1 MVDSPVAAARGQIRV
16 RESEPPRGIEKEV
29 AVRSVSKAIA
39 SELVGR
45 AAAAAIGIG
54 LLAAAAPRMARAADQ
69 VPPAAMQE
77 AQDIYK
83 TRCTMC
89 HGPSGKGDGP
99 AGAALNPKPRDLGDQ
114 AWQKSVADEHIEK
127 IILSG
132 GAAVGKS
139 PLMPASPDL
148 SAKPDVIRALRVMVR
163 NFGTQK

>member
-1 MVDSPVAAARGQIRV
+1 M
-16 RESEPPRGIEKEV
+16 SE
-29 AVRSVSKAIA
+29 AIA
-39 SELVGR
+39 SGLVGR
-45 AAAAAIGIG
+45 AAWAAVGIG
-54 LLAAAAPRMARAADQ
+54 MLTVAAPRLARAAADQ

-83 TRCTMC
+83 ARCTMC

-132 GAAVGKS
+132 GPAVGKS
-139 PLMPASPDL
+139 PLMPANPDL
-148 SAKPDVIRALRVMVR
+148 SAKPDVVRALRIMVR
-163 NFGTQK
+163 NFGAQK